1 MAQEYF
7 RARNQQPVLTLGI
20 TVTRAN
26 GRTGNLKYWRE
37 AILMLKRMPTAV
49 VAVLG
54 IPLTI
59 RNQRL
64 AVLPAL

>member
-1 MAQEYF
+1 M
-7 RARNQQPVLTLGI
+7 
-20 TVTRAN
+20 VTRAN
-26 GRTGNLKYWRE
+26 GRNGNLKYWPE
-37 AILMLKRMPTAV
+37 AILMLERMPTAV
-49 VAVLG
+49 VAALA